1 MHHHTRALL
10 TALLL
15 SACAGPPAAP
25 DGGHTALALEEDGGS
40 DPIATRGPHVPPG
53 ECVRE
58 YQGTWCDGVTSACAA
73 APVLLEAAGACA
85 DAVRLPE
92 CAYYDRASVCAARD
106 HLLGLVQCSDA
117 GERLPRCVPAPAG
130 R

>member
-1 MHHHTRALL
+1 MQHHIRSLL
-10 TALLL
+10 TVLLL
-15 SACAGPPAAP
+15 AACAEAPAGP
-25 DGGHTALALEEDGGS
+25 DGGRIAVALEEDGGA
-40 DPIATRGPHVPPG
+40 DLRATRGPNVPPG

-73 APVLLEAAGACA
+73 APLLLEAAGACA

-92 CAYYDRASVCAARD
+92 CAYYDRASVCATRD

-117 GERLPRCVPAPAG
+117 GESLPRCVPAPAA